1 MLDEVDQL
9 ERDYRGDPASALL
22 EILDSALN
30 LDFRDET
37 TIYPSICIKYSSFLS
52 LYTRHHS
59 ITLAW
64 PDESHATDRFSDEKI
79 VEIA

>member
-1 MLDEVDQL
+1 MSHSSRTPDVNAHFVLMLDEVDQL

-59 ITLAW
+59 ITLA
-64 PDESHATDRFSDEKI
+64 
-79 VEIA
+79 